1 MSGESKMRTLIY
13 YFTGTGNSLYI
24 AQQLEKQLEN
34 CQIRSMSREPPT
46 QPVGGPDENIGFVF
60 PVYYWGMPMI
70 VKRFVEKL
78 DISKGAYIF
87 AIVNYRGLKLD
98 TLGLLND
105 ILEQKNAELAYGYGI
120 KMPGNSITNYGPP
133 SPEKTHK
140 IIENANFKI
149 DEVAK
154 AITKKEIVPI
164 KRLGTLISKWGNSS
178 IYKNIEKFDEK
189 FTVTEKCN
197 SCGICSEICP
207 VQNIKIE
214 DQTPTWQHHCEKC
227 VACIQWCPKEAVQYG
242 QKTVKRRR
250 YRNPHVQA
258 KDIIEGNETKTC

>member
-1 MSGESKMRTLIY
+1 MEVTKMKTIIY

-24 AQQLEKQLEN
+24 ARQLGKQLEN
-34 CQIRSMSREPPT
+34 CQIRSMSRETPT
-46 QPVGGPDENIGFVF
+46 KSVGGLDENIGFVF

-78 DISKGAYIF
+78 NIIKGTYIF

-105 ILEQKNAELAYGYGI
+105 VLKQKGVELAYGYGI

-133 SPEKTHK
+133 SPEKTRK
-140 IIENANFKI
+140 IIESANFKI
-149 DEVAK
+149 DEVVK
-154 AITKKEIVPI
+154 AAAKKEIVPI
-164 KRLGTLISKWGNSS
+164 KRSGTCISRWGNNS
-178 IYKNIEKFDEK
+178 IYKNIEKWDEK

-207 VQNIKIE
+207 VQNIKLE
-214 DQTPTWQHHCEKC
+214 NQKPTWQHHCEKC
-227 VACIQWCPKEAVQYG
+227 VACIQWCPKEAIQYG
-242 QKTVKRRR
+242 KKTVKRRR
-250 YRNPHVQA
+250 YRNPHVKA
-258 KDIIEGNETKTC
+258 RDIVEGNETTN